1 MNSLRGNLFLYFLLV
16 FSGSLKYNIGDIYE
30 GIVIMAKTRAKKVNL
45 SSKTL
50 GEARKKA
57 IKEAYIPKAIK
68 GSCNIV
74 VNESGDVTISSRSK

>member
-1 MNSLRGNLFLYFLLV
+1 
-16 FSGSLKYNIGDIYE
+16 
-30 GIVIMAKTRAKKVNL
+30 MAKVRAKKVNL

-68 GSCNIV
+68 RSCSIV
-74 VNESGDVTISSRSK
+74 VSKSGDVTISNSSK